1 MSKFVAPRITLL
13 AIAAAFFASACA
25 NEATN
30 SSIAGPSAKGDI
42 IVTGTRQQ
50 AGNVEVCITPGSPAG
65 DYNVTATVLNTP
77 ATGTNVLNSPATITL
92 PGSGCAIVFTR
103 TALTPVCHY
112 DGVDHPGQV
121 CDAPQTE
128 VKVVVTPPGSAT
140 PTNLDCVLDAG
151 TQTPTECVEP
161 DGGAADGTV
170 FANYFHGTQAN
181 FTFAAGATGCTYTQ
195 GWWKNKGKATTAQ
208 FDFDGGTNNGLDV
221 LNTPPKGNVYYI
233 LAHQYI
239 AASLNSANG
248 ATLTGSALTAY
259 NAATA
264 YFAVASA
271 ANPTPGSYKK
281 KDVTDLSDILD
292 NFNQG
297 KLALPHCGDEVITV
311 S

>member
-1 MSKFVAPRITLL
+1 MSKFVAPRIALL

-30 SSIAGPSAKGDI
+30 QSIAGPSAKGDI

-65 DYNVTATVLNTP
+65 DYTVATTVVNTP
-77 ATGTNVLNSPATITL
+77 ATGTNVLNTPATITL
-92 PGSGCAIVFTR
+92 PGSGCAIVFQR
-103 TALTPVCHY
+103 TALTPECFY
-112 DGVDHPGQV
+112 DGMVHPGQV

-128 VKVVVTPPGSAT
+128 VRVVVTPPSGN
-140 PTNLDCVLDAG
+140 PTNVDCVLDAG

-161 DGGAADGTV
+161 DGGVADASV
-170 FANYFHGTQAN
+170 YANYFHGTQVN
-181 FTFAAGATGCTYTQ
+181 FTFAPAASGCTYTL
-195 GWWKNKGKATTAQ
+195 GWWKNKGKAMSAV
-208 FDFDGGTNNGLDV
+208 FDFDGGTDNGLAV

-239 AASLNSANG
+239 AASLNSNNG

-259 NAATA
+259 NAATT
-264 YFAVASA
+264 YFAAASA
-271 ANPTPGSYKK
+271 ANPTPGSYTKK
-281 KDVTDLSDILD
+281 QVTDLADILD

-297 KLALPHCGDEVITV
+297 KLALPHCGDEVISV